1 MLADAHCPL
10 LPLQA
15 GNHARACI
23 VGCKHFSSVI
33 MLGDMD
39 LSLVNDTQ
47 LGVRLAQEEDRTY
60 LLRLLYLT
68 SVFGD
73 ESQVLPDSHIP
84 DVERY
89 VDDWSPL
96 VDGGVL
102 AMSDFHVPA
111 GGAWLRYY
119 TGDNKGAAYMG
130 PQTPGADP
138 HDESLWATEFDP
150 ESIPELCTVVERRD
164 AAQDMC
170 ETLHGN
176 VVDLAREQDAPA
188 SALWL
193 DTDTTRARRVFV
205 KAGFTDP
212 AISNAEPG
220 A

>member
-1 MLADAHCPL
+1 
-10 LPLQA
+10 
-15 GNHARACI
+15 
-23 VGCKHFSSVI
+23 

-39 LSLVNDTQ
+39 LSSVNDTQ
-47 LGVRLAQEEDRTY
+47 LRVRLAQEEDRTY

-73 ESQVLPDSHIP
+73 ESQVLPGSHIP

-96 VDGGVL
+96 VDGGVI

-150 ESIPELCTVVERRD
+150 ESIPELCIAVERRY
-164 AAQDMC
+164 AGQGLG
-170 ETLHGN
+170 EILLNN

-188 SALWL
+188 IALWV
-193 DTDTTRARRVFV
+193 DADNPRARKLYE
-205 KAGFTDP
+205 KAGFTDI
-212 AISNAEPG
+212 AIPNAEPG
-220 A
+220 AMIKYF